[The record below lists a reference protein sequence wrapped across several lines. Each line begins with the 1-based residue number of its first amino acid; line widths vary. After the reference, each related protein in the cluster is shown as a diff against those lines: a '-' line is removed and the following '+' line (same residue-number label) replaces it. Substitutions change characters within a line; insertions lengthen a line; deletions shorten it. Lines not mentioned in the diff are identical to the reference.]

1 MQNND
6 AIIQTLSK
14 KMEAVFVNRMK
25 INDNAQKD
33 EIRAQINEFLLG
45 LKDIHDA
52 IKAKMEADLKKA
64 MKKVVVKEPED
75 QDDSISQYNSQWDS
89 DYEEY

>member
-1 MQNND
+1 LTIDALFSKYLETYSPENINRVSLDSCVKKFIGEIQNND

-33 EIRAQINEFLLG
+33 EIRA
-45 LKDIHDA
+45 
-52 IKAKMEADLKKA
+52 
-64 MKKVVVKEPED
+64 
-75 QDDSISQYNSQWDS
+75 
-89 DYEEY
+89 